1 MAKQSEACCPQL
13 TGKIV
18 STIENAKCSYQT
30 IIYHDVHLTT
40 RAAESLLPGVQVS
53 EVARKHGVTRW
64 QVYDWRRR
72 LDSEVLRV
80 ACVLPGSAPHG

>member
-1 MAKQSEACCPQL
+1 M
-13 TGKIV
+13 
-18 STIENAKCSYQT
+18 
-30 IIYHDVHLTT
+30 HLTT